1 MKKCK
6 LHSKSLNLICV
17 FCLVFVCLLPF
28 FFLGER
34 YDFVISADQPVGA
47 YWVQVRGLGECGIRR
62 VQQLAILRY
71 ARGPY
76 QPTSVAPTYDV
87 GLPQGVVSRSFIDFL
102 LILDCSLL
110 FSVSFSSFVYLFSNQ
125 REFRSRMNEIPNTE
139 KTYVIFHADNNGKI
153 GKNPNYFQF
162 LKPFHMAKCI

>member
-1 MKKCK
+1 MLC
-6 LHSKSLNLICV
+6 
-17 FCLVFVCLLPF
+17 FCLLVRLLPF
-28 FFLGER
+28 QIGER

-87 GLPQGVVSRSFIDFL
+87 GLPQGVVSSSITDFI
-102 LILDCSLL
+102 LILDFFLPFLSLSL
-110 FSVSFSSFVYLFSNQ
+110 FLFIYSFCISHFHSKRISESHKRNSKY
-125 REFRSRMNEIPNTE
+125 RE
-139 KTYVIFHADNNGKI
+139 KI
-153 GKNPNYFQF
+153 CNFPRR
-162 LKPFHMAKCI
+162 